1 MNRSGRLFLLV
12 SLLIALTGII
22 SIYSGTFQ
30 KQSGVFEGI
39 YLRQA
44 LWVAFGAAAFF
55 LVSRMNYRLLW
66 DATYFLYAGMVFLLF
81 LVFIM
86 GIVKLG
92 AQRWLRLGLLSF
104 QPSEAAKLVMV
115 IFLAKYFSDKS
126 ADSISPA
133 AQKFGL
139 SRALLIP
146 LAFVIVPAALIIEQP
161 DLGSGML
168 VLILFMCMLYL
179 SGIKLRYPL
188 SLTAASLFMLP
199 VGWHFLHGYQ
209 KERIMVFLNPSIDP
223 LGAGYT
229 IIQSRI
235 AVGSGGLIGKGWLS
249 GTQSQLHFLP
259 ESHTDFIF
267 ATFAEEWGFAG
278 CLALLL
284 LYYLIIREGIRISS
298 QTGDA
303 FGRLLAA
310 GISIMLFVQVMVNIA
325 MNMGLAPVVGVPLPL
340 MSYGGT
346 SVLVTCISLGIL
358 ANISRTRAAY

>member
-1 MNRSGRLFLLV
+1 
-12 SLLIALTGII
+12 
-22 SIYSGTFQ
+22 
-30 KQSGVFEGI
+30 
-39 YLRQA
+39 
-44 LWVAFGAAAFF
+44 
-55 LVSRMNYRLLW
+55 
-66 DATYFLYAGMVFLLF
+66 
-81 LVFIM
+81 
-86 GIVKLG
+86 
-92 AQRWLRLGLLSF
+92 
-104 QPSEAAKLVMV
+104 
-115 IFLAKYFSDKS
+115 
-126 ADSISPA
+126 
-133 AQKFGL
+133 
-139 SRALLIP
+139 
-146 LAFVIVPAALIIEQP
+146 
-161 DLGSGML
+161 
-168 VLILFMCMLYL
+168 
-179 SGIKLRYPL
+179 
-188 SLTAASLFMLP
+188 
-199 VGWHFLHGYQ
+199 
-209 KERIMVFLNPSIDP
+209 MVFLNPSIDP

-278 CLALLL
+278 CLALLS

-358 ANISRTRAAY
+358 ANISRSRAAY

>member
-146 LAFVIVPAALIIEQP
+146 LAFVIVPA
-161 DLGSGML
+161 
-168 VLILFMCMLYL
+168 
-179 SGIKLRYPL
+179 
-188 SLTAASLFMLP
+188 
-199 VGWHFLHGYQ
+199 
-209 KERIMVFLNPSIDP
+209 
-223 LGAGYT
+223 
-229 IIQSRI
+229 
-235 AVGSGGLIGKGWLS
+235 
-249 GTQSQLHFLP
+249 
-259 ESHTDFIF
+259 
-267 ATFAEEWGFAG
+267 
-278 CLALLL
+278 
-284 LYYLIIREGIRISS
+284 
-298 QTGDA
+298 
-303 FGRLLAA
+303 
-310 GISIMLFVQVMVNIA
+310 
-325 MNMGLAPVVGVPLPL
+325 
-340 MSYGGT
+340 
-346 SVLVTCISLGIL
+346 
-358 ANISRTRAAY
+358 